1 MVNSG
6 RKGRA
11 HKFISRRTKHTKEQ
25 KTFHFDFRRSS
36 MAWSILQNSIT
47 FIRRVWMPKYF
58 LKVLCESL
66 QGPQFDLHAG
76 NAFGNPEINFFFYY
90 YH

>member
-36 MAWSILQNSIT
+36 MAWSILQNNNDIKTSLDAKI
-47 FIRRVWMPKYF
+47 FF
-58 LKVLCESL
+58 KVLCESL